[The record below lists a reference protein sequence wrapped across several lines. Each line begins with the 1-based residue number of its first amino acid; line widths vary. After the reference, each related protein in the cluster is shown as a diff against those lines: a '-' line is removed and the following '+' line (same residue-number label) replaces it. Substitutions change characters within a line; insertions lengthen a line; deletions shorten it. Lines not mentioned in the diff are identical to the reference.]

1 MGTKMLNELNQ
12 ADIAERDEIIEEI
25 HWAFGGQGRS
35 KDAVSWNESTL
46 VDNNRSDAECL
57 AARKT
62 DTDTHWSQLIKNP
75 DWHPFPGIGGFA
87 FLNVEGCQY
96 YLPAVM
102 VRFLEDCEDP
112 RWYTGHLMHL
122 IDLHTEHE
130 KALKWSPRQLRSIA
144 RFIAFMSIH
153 DENVEMEL
161 ELGEPNPWAEALD
174 ERWRQYLQGS

>member
-1 MGTKMLNELNQ
+1 MLNQLSQE
-12 ADIAERDEIIEEI
+12 DIVERDEIIQDI

-35 KDAVSWNESTL
+35 KAAVSWNETVARDRYNSE
-46 VDNNRSDAECL
+46 SECL

-62 DTDTHWSQLIKNP
+62 DTDTHWSQLIKSP
-75 DWHPFPGIGGFA
+75 DWYPFPGIGGYP
-87 FLNVEGCQY
+87 FLNAEGCQY

-112 RWYTGHLMHL
+112 RWYTAHLMEW
-122 IDLHTEHE
+122 IDFHTQQDQIS
-130 KALKWSPRQLRSIA
+130 KWPHQQLRSIA

-174 ERWRQYLQGS
+174 RRWRQYL